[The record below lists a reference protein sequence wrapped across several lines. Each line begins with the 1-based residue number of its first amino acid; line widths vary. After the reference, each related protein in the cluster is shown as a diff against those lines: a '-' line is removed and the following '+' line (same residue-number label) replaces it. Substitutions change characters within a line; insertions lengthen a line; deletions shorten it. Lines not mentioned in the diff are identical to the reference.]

1 MANWIW
7 AKKAVGKHQMVLF
20 RRKFNISESKAYNFR
35 ISAEANFTAFIDGKE
50 FLRGQYSDYPDA
62 KTFTET
68 ELNLVAGQHIITVEV
83 YYAGEDFQTSWFSEQ
98 PGLWCE
104 LESVLES
111 DENWKARL
119 SSAFLRDNIHKVTP
133 QLGYATGF
141 DARLQEDFHSE
152 NFDDSH
158 WQNSVIVD
166 KNPSLAPRPVPVMTR
181 GEYID
186 GKIVKYGKLNRP
198 TKKINEAIYAE
209 AVDSDTPDVDGNG
222 FYRIYDLGCE
232 RTGLVIL
239 ECSCAKAGIVIDISH
254 GEHLKS

>member
-7 AKKAVGKHQMVLF
+7 AKNAVGKHQMVLF

-50 FLRGQYSDYPDA
+50 FLRGQYSDYPDT

-83 YYAGEDFQTSWFSEQ
+83 YYAGEDFQTSLFSEQ

-158 WQNSVIVD
+158 CKRKGIARVLLRRSEIYGRTYLH
-166 KNPSLAPRPVPVMTR
+166 PLRR
-181 GEYID
+181 GN
-186 GKIVKYGKLNRP
+186 V
-198 TKKINEAIYAE
+198 
-209 AVDSDTPDVDGNG
+209 
-222 FYRIYDLGCE
+222 
-232 RTGLVIL
+232 
-239 ECSCAKAGIVIDISH
+239 
-254 GEHLKS
+254 